1 VLAGSK
7 IARGRKKRR
16 NIKKHVVR
24 NPTTLAQTMRR
35 RILFTG
41 GSGVLST
48 IAAGGF
54 VAGFAVSGGVL
65 TTGAVGGG
73 GATVDTLDLVCG
85 SAARFA
91 VRSSLTSLS
100 NMQSSVESL

>member
-1 VLAGSK
+1 MRKVLAGSK

-16 NIKKHVVR
+16 NIRKQVVK
-24 NPTTLAQTMRR
+24 NPATLAQTMRR

-48 IAAGGF
+48 KAAGGF
-54 VAGFAVSGGVL
+54 VAGLAVAGGAL
-65 TTGAVGGG
+65 TTGAAGGA

-85 SAARFA
+85 SATRFA
-91 VRSSLTSLS
+91 VRS
-100 NMQSSVESL
+100 